1 MFGSSSPSLPT
12 RQQPRTALSHELT
25 GRSAPLRSQ
34 QQPTQTRRNPR
45 AEHLNWLSDSED
57 NSSEAGG
64 KEGDQ
69 TPTRDSFLDSW
80 GPSPVSNPSELSRVH
95 RRSESLATITP
106 DIFHGADIHPIESDS
121 LHQLLF
127 PSLDFS
133 MAAQDP
139 TNIDSESK
147 PPQALDRRMSLI
159 EAEDKPL
166 GSPTSP
172 LRPRPNSM
180 QFYQRPKKKILWNG
194 KACIIALPLTDREAA
209 GLPPLLTA
217 EQIQNRISG
226 WVAQGYNIDGFE
238 LTHTSASHSIQ
249 SSGQSRPVYPDPKE
263 MQSERKLHKYHVHI
277 PNQAEWESWVNHLKE
292 EKLRALG
299 VSPSNS
305 EAPPSTRSPFSPDL
319 SRVSSGY
326 PGLAPSP
333 PVAPSSSASNPL
345 RATSN
350 PFSPS
355 LMSSAG
361 ISPQPGSV
369 NSLQFSGM
377 PKSLHAHKQSVAQT
391 NPRAR
396 INSPF
401 DHALSQSTSFSPGVP
416 PSIPP
421 LSSRQN
427 SFSPNNP
434 LRLPNLGEVLSPLS
448 QQPGFDPRGHNVN
461 VPPTYTRHGY
471 FPSQANFTVPHTGNW
486 KAPSPALPQR
496 VDSLTRTPEF
506 RVPSRSPIEIAHPTP
521 KSHRHNLSMALQR
534 EIDEA
539 EASLIE
545 KGRTHNPDLTEDGEE
560 ILRKDSHVDESMN
573 DEPPILRR
581 PETLAD
587 ERSEIETN
595 PSIAATPMLMDDKN
609 PFVTWQALSDAAKG
623 DTKPSKEPSTAPSK
637 FNVQA
642 KEFDP
647 RGGFSSSNFTLNSNA
662 FAPFGIS
669 QAPLASA
676 PVVPKTAP
684 KNRLS
689 LSHLN
694 ADAPAFTPS
703 FLAQPTPERSS
714 FGQHVEHQAH
724 PKGPAKEPSIVPTV
738 PKDSGFKFSSA
749 TFNVDAPV
757 FSPSQ
762 SLFTNSGP
770 DFESEVASKAP
781 EPNSIFGNVVIDSD
795 SKVTRRVS
803 KAVTITRP
811 RSKEGPIKND
821 MSASEDQIEDDAG
834 RPMAP
839 AGRTKRARRTSSDSD
854 RNPIYSASAPFRQPS
869 TLSEGLDT
877 SVADVT
883 DEKDSVTPFE
893 GWLYISPDENE
904 LKTKVESVK
913 EKPTS
918 HIPQESKSSFTFK
931 NETDAAKFNDARP
944 PWDDKVKDESTKG
957 LEHEPV
963 VGGYDSNDDLT
974 KAEDVE
980 DHETPPKQPEG
991 RSHKVKSSLSALAK
1005 PFHFSPQVSSP
1016 ETTSSFAAP
1025 RKPQGLEASRFAGP
1039 MSPQESP
1046 AVLTANLSSPP
1057 PDLEHYIERDFESKS
1072 ELEVEVK
1079 TPSDAEA
1086 KALSI
1091 STTASILEQDAE
1103 NFERKAS
1110 IHSQRKDEAPADDD
1124 ELMSSFR
1131 LHHQDEPVPSF
1142 EEIDAVMKQFEVHP
1156 ELGIE
1161 RLDTPLQSTPLVDM
1175 RLSGN
1180 FRSDAPSPSPARL
1193 HDDRVLQS
1201 EASYPPSTG
1210 LGIGIHKLNTGGEDV
1225 SDWGGTLPAAE
1236 EAKLQLRS
1244 QFFDGHVNELVDGIL
1259 ENRLGPLER
1268 TLQAMQTSLALI
1280 ASGSK
1285 VRQDHKSISTEVKDS
1300 DADDEDDYDAFEG
1313 FASYRTKS
1321 PMARREVWKQDR
1333 IRTAVT
1339 QALASYEPPVPAPS
1353 APDLTEFNEI
1363 LQEIRQVALQNSSL
1377 NTQHELRTVV
1387 EDVIS
1392 QHPRLRG
1399 SRVQQDHE
1407 STEGKLRPQID
1418 GLESMLKMAK
1428 EHTSEEIRLRRQ
1440 AEEQVAELKLRLRI
1454 AEEEAAQHRE
1464 ASEETQQTLVAFLEE
1479 KESYKN
1485 LEDQL
1490 DSVTLQNNALQT
1502 TLDEY
1507 RVSSDQW
1514 RDDIREERSKN
1525 KALRETLHDLAKQL
1539 EDQSQSRTLFRNR
1552 VERLQEDL
1560 TRVVQDTQSE
1570 QADSREREHKL
1581 LSNLA
1586 LAEDALGQ
1594 ERRHRARAEA
1604 ELDALD
1610 KENRTNLHYKRGLE
1624 EAEREISRLNDL
1636 VASLREDNRALDTK
1650 AFELGRELDHVQ
1662 KSKDAEVATST
1673 ARLSAELES
1682 TKTQLQSIRTDTD
1695 AQIIRLQSRLDHAE
1709 LDLED
1714 QKAKHDSLFSET
1726 IEAHKEAL
1734 RESNERRESSLED
1747 QHQIHEKKLNDLR
1760 ERHTRELHNSFDNRT
1775 RLEHQLNERLSLG
1788 EDKNKHLQSRIADLE
1803 ERLDVAKSA
1812 LKAAAEAALAKGVN
1826 LPTPA
1831 PSVVASPPQR
1841 AASASISFAK
1851 GTDLPEKIS
1860 PQALRESIMVLQDQ
1874 LQNREMK
1881 IEKLENELAAVDK
1894 DAPNKIK
1901 ERDTEIGWL
1910 RELLS
1915 VRADDL
1921 EDIITTLAQ
1930 PDFNR
1935 DAVKDAA
1942 IRLRAN
1948 LQMEQ
1953 QLKERAQSGLS
1964 TSLPSISSLTSY
1976 AQSPKALPMAAVAA
1990 LSNWRRARDTSIGA
2004 ISDFATGIGSQT
2016 PSRSTIGSPSSIL
2029 SGIMTPPTTTQRQ
2042 SGSSERS
2049 APPPSMRPLAAAAQA
2064 RKGAAEARP
2073 LRAYN
2078 SQPRAL
2084 SSRQQEKRSE
2094 DSHPFPQ
2101 IRDESPHTPTQ
2112 SKRPSLDFADD
2123 VDEDASPLDGR
2134 HTKHLEE
2141 AEPISE

>member
-1 MFGSSSPSLPT
+1 
-12 RQQPRTALSHELT
+12 
-25 GRSAPLRSQ
+25 
-34 QQPTQTRRNPR
+34 
-45 AEHLNWLSDSED
+45 
-57 NSSEAGG
+57 
-64 KEGDQ
+64 
-69 TPTRDSFLDSW
+69 
-80 GPSPVSNPSELSRVH
+80 
-95 RRSESLATITP
+95 
-106 DIFHGADIHPIESDS
+106 
-121 LHQLLF
+121 
-127 PSLDFS
+127 
-133 MAAQDP
+133 
-139 TNIDSESK
+139 
-147 PPQALDRRMSLI
+147 
-159 EAEDKPL
+159 
-166 GSPTSP
+166 
-172 LRPRPNSM
+172 
-180 QFYQRPKKKILWNG
+180 
-194 KACIIALPLTDREAA
+194 
-209 GLPPLLTA
+209 
-217 EQIQNRISG
+217 
-226 WVAQGYNIDGFE
+226 
-238 LTHTSASHSIQ
+238 
-249 SSGQSRPVYPDPKE
+249 
-263 MQSERKLHKYHVHI
+263 
-277 PNQAEWESWVNHLKE
+277 
-292 EKLRALG
+292 
-299 VSPSNS
+299 
-305 EAPPSTRSPFSPDL
+305 
-319 SRVSSGY
+319 
-326 PGLAPSP
+326 
-333 PVAPSSSASNPL
+333 
-345 RATSN
+345 
-350 PFSPS
+350 
-355 LMSSAG
+355 
-361 ISPQPGSV
+361 
-369 NSLQFSGM
+369 
-377 PKSLHAHKQSVAQT
+377 
-391 NPRAR
+391 
-396 INSPF
+396 
-401 DHALSQSTSFSPGVP
+401 
-416 PSIPP
+416 
-421 LSSRQN
+421 
-427 SFSPNNP
+427 
-434 LRLPNLGEVLSPLS
+434 
-448 QQPGFDPRGHNVN
+448 
-461 VPPTYTRHGY
+461 
-471 FPSQANFTVPHTGNW
+471 
-486 KAPSPALPQR
+486 
-496 VDSLTRTPEF
+496 
-506 RVPSRSPIEIAHPTP
+506 
-521 KSHRHNLSMALQR
+521 MALQR

-539 EASLIE
+539 EASL
-545 KGRTHNPDLTEDGEE
+545 TE
-560 ILRKDSHVDESMN
+560 KDSIHGPDSTGDGDELSRKESQIDESMN

-581 PETLAD
+581 PETLTD

-623 DTKPSKEPSTAPSK
+623 DTKPSNEPSTAPSK
-637 FNVQA
+637 FNVEA

-647 RGGFSSSNFTLNSNA
+647 RGDFSSSNFSFNGDA

-669 QAPLASA
+669 QAP
-676 PVVPKTAP
+676 TAP
-684 KNRLS
+684 AQVPPKAAAKNRLS
-689 LSHLN
+689 LSLLN

-703 FLAQPTPERSS
+703 FLTQPTPDRSS
-714 FGQHVEHQAH
+714 FGKLVEDQAH
-724 PKGPAKEPSIVPTV
+724 PKELAKEPSIA
-738 PKDSGFKFSSA
+738 PKITKEPGFKFSSP

-762 SLFTNSGP
+762 SFFTSPGP
-770 DFESEVASKAP
+770 SFESALAGKVPDS
-781 EPNSIFGNVVIDSD
+781 NSIFGNVVIDLD
-795 SKVTRRVS
+795 SKVTRRAS

-811 RSKEGPIKND
+811 RSKDGPPKSD
-821 MSASEDQIEDDAG
+821 TGSSEDDIDDESS

-839 AGRTKRARRTSSDSD
+839 ADRQKRVRRTGSDGD
-854 RNPIYSASAPFRQPS
+854 RSPLNAPFRQPS
-869 TLSEGLDT
+869 ILSEGPDV
-877 SVADVT
+877 SKADVSGR
-883 DEKDSVTPFE
+883 KDSTTPFE

-904 LKTKVESVK
+904 LKPKAESGE
-913 EKPTS
+913 EKSTS
-918 HIPQESKSSFTFK
+918 HISQESGSSFTFK
-931 NETDAAKFNDARP
+931 NETDAARFNAARP
-944 PWDDKVKDESTKG
+944 PWDDKMEDKSTNDREQDLIFSG
-957 LEHEPV
+957 HE
-963 VGGYDSNDDLT
+963 SNDSLS

-980 DHETPPKQPEG
+980 DEENPPKQTEV

-1005 PFHFSPQVSSP
+1005 PFHFGPQLSSPQ
-1016 ETTSSFAAP
+1016 TISSFAPP

-1039 MSPQESP
+1039 VSPEESP

-1057 PDLEHYIERDFESKS
+1057 PDLDQFIERDLETKSETS
-1072 ELEVEVK
+1072 ELEIEVR
-1079 TPSDAEA
+1079 DAEA

-1091 STTASILEQDAE
+1091 STTASILEQDVQDL
-1103 NFERKAS
+1103 ERKVSA
-1110 IHSQRKDEAPADDD
+1110 HAELEEEAQADDD
-1124 ELMSSFR
+1124 EVLASFR
-1131 LHHQDEPVPSF
+1131 VHHQDEPVPSF

-1180 FRSDAPSPSPARL
+1180 FRSDAPSPSPARP
-1193 HDDRVLQS
+1193 HGDRILQS
-1201 EASYPPSTG
+1201 EASYPPPTG
-1210 LGIGIHKLNTGGEDV
+1210 LGIGIHKLNSGQEDV
-1225 SDWGGTLPAAE
+1225 SDWGGTLPIAE

-1268 TLQAMQTSLALI
+1268 TLQTIQDSLALI
-1280 ASGSK
+1280 ASNPKG
-1285 VRQDHKSISTEVKDS
+1285 RHDQKSISTDAKDS

-1313 FASYRTKS
+1313 FASYRSKS
-1321 PMARREVWKQDR
+1321 PIARREVWKQDR
-1333 IRTAVT
+1333 IRAAVT
-1339 QALASYEPPVPAPS
+1339 QALASYEPPVAAPS
-1353 APDLTEFNEI
+1353 ALDLTEFSEI
-1363 LQEIRQVALQNSSL
+1363 LQEIRQVALQNNSL
-1377 NTQHELRTVV
+1377 NTQQELRTVV

-1399 SRVQQDHE
+1399 SRVQQDHDA
-1407 STEGKLRPQID
+1407 TEGKLRPQVD

-1428 EHTSEEIRLRRQ
+1428 EHTAEEVRLRRE
-1440 AEEQVAELKLRLRI
+1440 AEEQLAELKLRLRI
-1454 AEEEAAQHRE
+1454 AEEETAQYRE

-1485 LEDQL
+1485 LETQL

-1560 TRVVQDTQSE
+1560 TRVVRDTQSE

-1581 LSNLA
+1581 LGNIA
-1586 LAEDALGQ
+1586 LVEDALSQ

-1604 ELDALD
+1604 ELDAVQ
-1610 KENRTNLHYKRGLE
+1610 KESRANLHYKTGLE
-1624 EAEREISRLNDL
+1624 EAGKEISRLNDL

-1662 KSKDAEVATST
+1662 KSRDAEVATST

-1682 TKTQLQSIRTDTD
+1682 TKTQLQAIRTDTD
-1695 AQIIRLQSRLDHAE
+1695 AQINRLQSRLDHAE

-1788 EDKNKHLQSRIADLE
+1788 EDKNRHLQSRIADLE
-1803 ERLDVAKSA
+1803 DRLDVAKSA
-1812 LKAAAEAALAKGVN
+1812 LRAAAEAALAKGVN

-1841 AASASISFAK
+1841 AASASLSFAK

-1921 EDIITTLAQ
+1921 EDIITTLSQ

-1935 DAVKDAA
+1935 DTVKDAA

-1953 QLKERAQSGLS
+1953 QLKERAHSGLV

-2049 APPPSMRPLAAAAQA
+2049 VPPPSMRPLAAATQA

-2084 SSRQQEKRSE
+2084 SSRQQDKNPE
-2094 DSHPFPQ
+2094 DIQPFPQ

-2112 SKRPSLDFADD
+2112 STRPSLDFADD

-2134 HTKHLEE
+2134 HTKHLED
-2141 AEPISE
+2141 ADPIPE